1 MGAPKRTRKK
11 YETPTIMWDSVRI
24 QKEHGLKEKY
34 GLKNLREL
42 WMLDSELRR
51 VKQNVRNVLSGKA
64 SEETGKQIMSRLARY
79 NVVGRDAKLDD
90 LLVLDVESLL
100 ERRLETILLRKGL
113 SRTMKQARQFIAHGL
128 ITVAGRRMT
137 SPGYLVM
144 ANEEGSIAY
153 YKPIKLNEPEQ
164 QVQIVA
170 ADVAHAAATE
180 TVTAQQDAETER
192 EQQSDAQQNKEGA

>member
-1 MGAPKRTRKK
+1 
-11 YETPTIMWDSVRI
+11 MWDSARI

-64 SEETGKQIMSRLARY
+64 SEETGSSIMSRLARY

-100 ERRLETILLRKGL
+100 ERRLETVVLRKGL
-113 SRTMKQARQFIAHGL
+113 SRTMKQARQFVAHGL

-137 SPGYLVM
+137 SPGYLVK
-144 ANEEGSIAY
+144 ANEEDSVAY
-153 YKPIKLNEPEQ
+153 YKLIKLNEPEQ
-164 QVQIVA
+164 QVQVLA
-170 ADVAHAAATE
+170 TQAGHAAATE
-180 TVTAQQDAETER
+180 TVTAQQETETKQ
-192 EQQSDAQQNKEGA
+192 EQQAGAERKEGGA